1 MDDGAEVVA
10 RVEDGRLVV
19 EPRSVVL
26 ERVRRVLRD
35 AVPADVSLVDE
46 LLAARDDEA
55 RREGRRR

>member
-1 MDDGAEVVA
+1 MVDGAEVVA

-26 ERVRRVLRD
+26 ERVRRVVRD